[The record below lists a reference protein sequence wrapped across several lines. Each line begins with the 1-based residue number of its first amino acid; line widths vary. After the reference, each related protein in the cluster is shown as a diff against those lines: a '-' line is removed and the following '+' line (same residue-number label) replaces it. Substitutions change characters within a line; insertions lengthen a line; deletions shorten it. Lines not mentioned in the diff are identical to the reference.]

1 MTEQKDSNPFLDA
14 LPPAVR
20 AAILAKDD
28 QALEQALLQMPRDEA
43 EALARWLVLGGVLEK
58 ASPEQRAAPAPRPPA
73 PSPWPPTVARALA
86 TGIPDRVYEALADL
100 PPALAD
106 QLYVQLKEQGLL

>member
-20 AAILAKDD
+20 DAILARDN
-28 QALEQALLQMPRDEA
+28 QSLEQALLQMPRDEA

-58 ASPEQRAAPAPRPPA
+58 ASPEQRAVPQPRPQTPTPA
-73 PSPWPPTVARALA
+73 PSRICPRKNGCRLCRSSCGTCCTRRR
-86 TGIPDRVYEALADL
+86 G
-100 PPALAD
+100 
-106 QLYVQLKEQGLL
+106 